1 MLLYRFI
8 YCDNCTFS
16 GEDVLPVLYAGKKYM
31 LPALTRLCAQF
42 LEENLDVDDVCIIY
56 EQCLHFDESAV
67 LVKCRS
73 FIKTRTK
80 EVFASDVFK
89 DISRMSA
96 SQLLL
101 ESSISLFIELLVL
114 NFCDICKSC

>member
-8 YCDNCTFS
+8 YCDECTLIS
-16 GEDVLPVLYAGKKYM
+16 GENVLPVLYAAKKYV
-31 LPALTRLCAQF
+31 LPALTRLSAKF
-42 LEENLDVDDVCIIY
+42 LEENLHVDDVCIVY

-67 LVKCRS
+67 LDKCLS
-73 FIKTRTK
+73 FIKTWTK

-89 DISRMSA
+89 DFSRMSA

-101 ESSISLFIELLVL
+101 
-114 NFCDICKSC
+114 

>member
-8 YCDNCTFS
+8 YCDECTLS
-16 GEDVLPVLYAGKKYM
+16 GENVLPVLCTGKKYI
-31 LPALTRLCAQF
+31 LPALTRLCTKF
-42 LEENLDVDDVCIIY
+42 LEENLHVDNICIIY

-67 LVKCRS
+67 LDKCRS

-101 ESSISLFIELLVL
+101 ESSISFFLFV
-114 NFCDICKSC
+114 